1 MSFGLT
7 KAMNPIDHFI
17 PLPSSSD
24 MPVGTNQ
31 PLYTA
36 RRNHLDAIR
45 MSLLLVEDALLDDL
59 AKLYRLK
66 AAGQPVEIPTEVTV
80 KDVLVRLS

>member
-1 MSFGLT
+1 
-7 KAMNPIDHFI
+7 MNPIDHFI
-17 PLPSSSD
+17 PFSSSSD

-36 RRNHLDAIR
+36 RRNHLEAIR

-66 AAGQPVEIPTEVTV
+66 AAGQPVEIPLEVTV